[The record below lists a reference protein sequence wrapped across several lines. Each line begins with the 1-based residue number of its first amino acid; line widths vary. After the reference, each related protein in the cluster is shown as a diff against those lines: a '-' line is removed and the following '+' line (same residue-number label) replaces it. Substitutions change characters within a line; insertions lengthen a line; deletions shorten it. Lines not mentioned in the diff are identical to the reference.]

1 MRDCPNVGCSRSS
14 AKDQFERARKPGLR
28 GYSAAGGASSRK
40 NEKVVSRIIT
50 NRNDLATRAVP
61 VAEGVEW
68 QISRDPVPYV
78 AALAAMDK
86 RVAAI
91 ANGTLPELV
100 WLLEHPPLYT
110 AGTSA
115 KPQALIAPRLP
126 VYAAGR
132 GGQFTY
138 HGPGQRVAY
147 VMLDLN
153 RRGPDVRRFVAGLEE
168 WIIRTLARFGV
179 TGERRAGRIGVWV
192 RRPGKGP
199 GYEDKI
205 AAIGV
210 RIKHWITLHGIALNV
225 DCDLSHY
232 GGIIPCGI
240 SEPRYGV
247 TSLADLG
254 RRATLRELDVALR
267 DEFGGVFDKAAAP
280 G

>member
-1 MRDCPNVGCSRSS
+1 MPGAC
-14 AKDQFERARKPGLR
+14 AKARKADLSGPGR
-28 GYSAAGGASSRK
+28 PGFTHIPRRVHASSRK
-40 NEKVVSRIIT
+40 NEQVVSGIIT
-50 NRNDLATRAVP
+50 NRNDLATQAAP
-61 VAEGVEW
+61 VAGGVQW
-68 QISRDPVPYV
+68 QISRDLVPYV

-100 WLLEHPPLYT
+100 WLLEHPPLYS

-147 VMLDLN
+147 VMLDLT

-179 TGERRAGRIGVWV
+179 TGEQRAGRIGVWV
-192 RRPGKGP
+192 RRPEKGP
-199 GYEDKI
+199 GCEDKI

-232 GGIIPCGI
+232 RGIIPCGI

-254 RRATLRELDVALR
+254 RRATLREVDVALR
-267 DEFGGVFDKAAAP
+267 DEFARVFDKAAAL

>member
-61 VAEGVEW
+61 VAERVEW

-132 GGQFTY
+132 GGQ
-138 HGPGQRVAY
+138 
-147 VMLDLN
+147 
-153 RRGPDVRRFVAGLEE
+153 
-168 WIIRTLARFGV
+168 
-179 TGERRAGRIGVWV
+179 
-192 RRPGKGP
+192 
-199 GYEDKI
+199 
-205 AAIGV
+205 
-210 RIKHWITLHGIALNV
+210 
-225 DCDLSHY
+225 
-232 GGIIPCGI
+232 
-240 SEPRYGV
+240 
-247 TSLADLG
+247 
-254 RRATLRELDVALR
+254 
-267 DEFGGVFDKAAAP
+267 
-280 G
+280 